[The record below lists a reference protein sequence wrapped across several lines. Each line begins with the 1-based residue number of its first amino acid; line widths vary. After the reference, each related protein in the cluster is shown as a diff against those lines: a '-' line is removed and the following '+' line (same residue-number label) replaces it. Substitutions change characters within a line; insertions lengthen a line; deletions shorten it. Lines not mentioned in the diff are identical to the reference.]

1 MGWDMWEDLWAEV
14 GEPGISGGGLERRVA
29 GWAEVEKLGL
39 EGTSDRQGWRGILG
53 WVRIG

>member
-1 MGWDMWEDLWAEV
+1 MWEDLWAEV